1 MPKFLTQI
9 DMTNQRIINV
19 ADPSTTIDV
28 ATKQYVDNYVQGLA
42 FKDEVMAATTAN
54 GTLASAYANGQS
66 IDGYALVTGDRI
78 LIKNQ
83 STASE
88 NGIYLVN
95 ASGAPTRATDADS
108 GAELRQATVRVAN
121 GTVNGN
127 TQWTCNNTG
136 VITLGTTGLT
146 FVASGT
152 GTTYTAGN
160 GLTGGPA
167 FAVLPNGTSLDVSSS
182 GVKIADAAGGNG
194 LTVSNGILAVGAGT
208 GVSVAADAV
217 GIDTAIVVRKY
228 AANVGNGS
236 LTSIA
241 VTHNL
246 GTRDITWSVQNATTY
261 EFVMCDAT
269 ATDANTLTL
278 TFATAPASNAYR
290 VVVHG

>member
-1 MPKFLTQI
+1 MPKFLAQI
-9 DMTNQRIINV
+9 DMTNQRIVNV
-19 ADPSTTIDV
+19 ADPSTTTDV

-42 FKDEVMAATTAN
+42 FKDEVAAATTAN
-54 GTLASAYANGQS
+54 GALTSAYANGQS
-66 IDGYALVTGDRI
+66 VDGYTLVTGDRI
-78 LIKNQ
+78 LVKNQ
-83 STASE
+83 TTASE

-95 ASGAPTRATDADS
+95 ASGAPTRSADADS

-136 VITLGTTGLT
+136 AITLGTTNLT
-146 FVASGT
+146 FVPSGT

-160 GLTGGPA
+160 GLTGSTT
-167 FAVLPNGTSLDVSSS
+167 FAVQPNGTSLDVSSS

-194 LTVSNGILAVGAGT
+194 LTVSSGVLSVGAGT
-208 GVSVAADAV
+208 GISVAADAV
-217 GIDTAIVVRKY
+217 AVDTAIVVRKY
-228 AANVGNGS
+228 AAAVGNGS

-241 VTHNL
+241 VVHNL
-246 GTRDITWSVQNATTY
+246 GTKDITWSLQNSATG
-261 EFVMCDAT
+261 EFVTCDAT

-278 TFATAPASNAYR
+278 VFATAPASNAYR

>member
-9 DMTNQRIINV
+9 DMTNQRITNV
-19 ADPSTTIDV
+19 ADPSTTTDV

-54 GTLASAYANGQS
+54 GTLASAYVNGQS

-194 LTVSNGILAVGAGT
+194 LTVSGGILAVGAGS
-208 GVSVAADAV
+208 GIIVEADLVKIDIAV
-217 GIDTAIVVRKY
+217 VVRKY
-228 AANVGNGS
+228 AAAVGNGS

-241 VTHNL
+241 VAHNL
-246 GTRDITWSVQNATTY
+246 GTKDITWSLQNASTG
-261 EFVMCDAT
+261 EFVVCDAV

-278 TFATAPASNAYR
+278 SFAAAPASNAYR
-290 VVVHG
+290 VVVQA